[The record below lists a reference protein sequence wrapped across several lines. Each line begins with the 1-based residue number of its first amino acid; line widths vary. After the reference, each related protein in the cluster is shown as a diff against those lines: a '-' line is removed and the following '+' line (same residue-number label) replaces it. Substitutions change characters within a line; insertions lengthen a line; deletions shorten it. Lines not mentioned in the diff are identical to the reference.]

1 MNGLDYK
8 VQIVIQDYLLLM
20 DLVVNLQVEKNYD
33 KWKKYTWEIILI
45 KIRKEVERIASSW
58 HQGSFTK

>member
-20 DLVVNLQVEKNYD
+20 DLVVNLQVEKN
-33 KWKKYTWEIILI
+33 
-45 KIRKEVERIASSW
+45 
-58 HQGSFTK
+58 

>member
-20 DLVVNLQVEKNYD
+20 DLVVNLQV
-33 KWKKYTWEIILI
+33 
-45 KIRKEVERIASSW
+45 RKTKTGERNI
-58 HQGSFTK
+58 HER

>member
-33 KWKKYTWEIILI
+33 K
-45 KIRKEVERIASSW
+45 
-58 HQGSFTK
+58 

>member
-33 KWKKYTWEIILI
+33 
-45 KIRKEVERIASSW
+45 R
-58 HQGSFTK
+58 